1 MFDGDEHFHD
11 GWLDGKQESK
21 PKFNV
26 EVEKT
31 IETEKDKED
40 ALEQDDV
47 DGHGENGDNAE
58 NESEAEQETSNQE
71 ESDEESNYSDLELSL
86 SDTAEFERMSAL
98 GYLKQKDITMLLKIR
113 KRENNE
119 NQKKKMKK

>member
-1 MFDGDEHFHD
+1 MFDGHEHYHDE
-11 GWLDGKQESK
+11 WLDGKQENK

-47 DGHGENGDNAE
+47 DGDGENGDNAE
-58 NESEAEQETSNQE
+58 NESEQETRNKE
-71 ESDEESNYSDLELSL
+71 ESDEESNYGDIELSL
-86 SDTAEFERMSAL
+86 SDTDEFERMSAL
-98 GYLKQKDITMLLKIR
+98 GYLKKKDITMLLKIR
-113 KRENNE
+113 KKR
-119 NQKKKMKK
+119 